1 MKNVIAAALLGFGL
15 LAGPSIASAASAE
28 KPIQLAQVDMRIG
41 PNGVRI
47 ETDRN
52 RRVER
57 GRFERDRRWERRR
70 APRCHYESIRERT
83 RFGWRVQRVRV
94 CR

>member
-1 MKNVIAAALLGFGL
+1 MRNVIAAALLGFGL
-15 LAGPSIASAASAE
+15 LAGPSIANAASSE

-47 ETDRN
+47 DTDQD
-52 RRVER
+52 RRWDR
-57 GRFERDRRWERRR
+57 GRWERDRWERRR
-70 APRCHYESIRERT
+70 GPRCHWETVRERT
-83 RFGWRVQRVRV
+83 RWGWRTERIRV